1 MSTIAVIP
9 SRYAS
14 TRLEGKALMDIA
26 GKPMIQRVYE
36 VALRAELVD
45 RVIVATDDK
54 RILDTVHGFGGE
66 AELTSPQHVSGTDR
80 IAEVADRLACELV
93 VNLQGDEPLMD
104 PRLIDSVVGLLLD
117 NQDVPMAS
125 AQSLIETLEDLMNP
139 NIVKVVSDCNGYA
152 LYFSRSPLPYR
163 FSKAE
168 DDRAPFGFKHIGL
181 YVYRK
186 DFLKKVVSLDPS
198 SLEKQERLEQ
208 LRVLENG
215 YKIKLVT
222 TNYDSIGVDT
232 PEDLTRARKKIEDSE
247 SLKDNH

>member
-26 GKPMIQRVYE
+26 GKPMVQRVYE
-36 VALRAELVD
+36 VALGAQLVD

-54 RILDTVHGFGGE
+54 RILDTVQGFGGE
-66 AELTSPQHVSGTDR
+66 AELTSPHHLSGTDR
-80 IAEVADRLACELV
+80 IAEVVANLSCELV

-104 PRLIDSVVGLLLD
+104 PRLIDSVVQLLLD

-125 AQSLIETLEDLMNP
+125 AQTSIETIEDLKNP
-139 NIVKVVSDCNGYA
+139 NIVKVVSDRNGYA

-163 FSKAE
+163 FSADE
-168 DDRAPFGFKHIGL
+168 DDRASFGFKHIGL

-186 DFLKKVVSLDPS
+186 DFLKKIVGLDPS
-198 SLEKQERLEQ
+198 PLEKQERLEQ

-222 TNYDSIGVDT
+222 TKYDSLGVDT
-232 PEDLTRARKKIEDSE
+232 PEDLIQARKRIEDLEVS
-247 SLKDNH
+247 KDNH